1 WNSAK
6 FYEQEGRAGWEKAC
20 NDALARIGSAER
32 ISRLSLL
39 ERGLARLPEPALRLA
54 FHLKELRGVMRE
66 RFGQFQAAKHWQAV
80 ER

>member
-1 WNSAK
+1 MVESNADSWNSAK
-6 FYEQEGRAGWEKAC
+6 FYEQEGRAGGDKAC

-54 FHLKELRGVMRE
+54 FHLKELRGVMR
-66 RFGQFQAAKHWQAV
+66 
-80 ER
+80 